1 MDGLEKIRKGL
12 YARSPSNWRG
22 EQEQS
27 ENKNVSREPLF
38 HSEPIDSK
46 SSWERESFSPEPPP
60 VEPRKI
66 MSFAKKL
73 FIWSTIFFACAI
85 AFAGFM
91 MFRGGNVVSSEKVSV
106 QFAGPLSVAG
116 GEAFNF
122 EVSVRNDNNFPIEAA
137 DLLLEFPEGTRR
149 ADNPLAEM
157 RRFREALG
165 AIAPGESLSKK
176 QEAILFG
183 AEGELLAV
191 NATFEYRVRGSNA
204 LLKKTARYEVTL
216 GTAPLSISITAP
228 RETANKSEFS
238 LELEVKSNN
247 TAALRDILVEADY
260 PFGFAFKSASPRPTA
275 GERAWAIGDISA
287 GGTRRITLLGIVS
300 GAEGDERVFRF
311 RAGPAQSGG
320 GSNISTALV
329 SASHAVLLRKPFL
342 VLSLM
347 VNGEEGTEFITEKGK
362 TVRVGIV
369 WENNLPARATDAQI
383 IVRLDGA
390 LYDPASVVPDGGGY
404 YRASE
409 NTIVWDRSSDGALAA
424 MEPGARGQ
432 EQFSVNVRGPG
443 TGVYALKNPSF
454 GISASISARGP
465 AGASE
470 AGGAIETKTRAE
482 VKLLA
487 DLSLSAR
494 LARSSGPFV
503 NRGPIPPKVGE
514 ETTYTI
520 VWSLSNAFNELSDAR
535 VSVTLPS
542 YVRFVGAVSP
552 QSERVIYDAVS
563 GAVVWEAGELKAGV
577 GIGGSPREVAFQIA
591 FVPANNQAGTAPTL
605 VGEASAE
612 GNDRFTGR
620 TVRSAT
626 RPALST
632 AFSDASF
639 VSGQEVVGK

>member
-12 YARSPSNWRG
+12 YAR
-22 EQEQS
+22 EQEPN
-27 ENKNVSREPLF
+27 ENENTQHSPLF
-38 HSEPIDSK
+38 HSEKIESK
-46 SSWERESFSPEPPP
+46 SSWEREPLSPETPT
-60 VEPRKI
+60 VELRNA
-66 MSFAKKL
+66 MSLAKKL
-73 FIWSTIFFACAI
+73 FIGSAIFFACAV
-85 AFAGFM
+85 AFAGFV
-91 MFRGGNVVSSEKVSV
+91 MFRGGNVVSSEKVFV

-116 GEAFNF
+116 GEPFNF
-122 EVSVRNDNNFPIEAA
+122 EVSVRNDNSSQIEAA

-149 ADNPLAEM
+149 ANNPLAEM

-165 AIAPGESLSKK
+165 EIAPGESLSKK
-176 QEAILFG
+176 HEAILFG
-183 AEGELLAV
+183 EEGEHLV
-191 NATFEYRVRGSNA
+191 ISATLEYRVRGSNA
-204 LLKKTARYEVTL
+204 LLKKTSRYEVAL
-216 GTAPLSISITAP
+216 GTAPLSISITGM

-238 LELEVKSNN
+238 LELEVKSNS
-247 TAALRDILVEADY
+247 TTALRDIIVEADY
-260 PFGFAFKSASPRPTA
+260 PFGFAFKNSSPRPTS
-275 GERAWAIGDISA
+275 GERAWALGDLSA
-287 GGTRRITLLGIVS
+287 GGTRRITLSGIVS

-311 RAGPAQSGG
+311 RAGPAQSGS
-320 GSNISTALV
+320 GSNIGTALV
-329 SASHAVLLRKPFL
+329 SASHAVLLRRPFL
-342 VLSLM
+342 AISLI

-362 TVRVGIV
+362 TVRVGV
-369 WENNLPARATDAQI
+369 AWENNLPTRATDAQI
-383 IVRLDGA
+383 TVRLDGA
-390 LYDPASVVPDGGGY
+390 LYDPASVVPDGGSY
-404 YRASE
+404 YRAQDG
-409 NTIVWDRSSDGALAA
+409 TIVWDRSADGSLAT

-432 EQFSVNVRGPG
+432 KQFSVNVRGPG

-494 LARSSGPFV
+494 LARWSGTFT

-514 ETTYTI
+514 ETTYTV

-535 VSVTLPS
+535 VSATLPS

-552 QSERVIYDAVS
+552 AGERVSYDAIS
-563 GAVVWEAGELKAGV
+563 GVVMWEAGEVKAGV
-577 GIGGSPREVAFQIA
+577 GIGGIPREVAFQVA
-591 FVPANNQAGTAPTL
+591 LVPASSQAGSIPTL

-620 TVRSAT
+620 SVSSAT

-639 VSGQEVVGK
+639 VSGQDVVGK

>member
-12 YARSPSNWRG
+12 YTR
-22 EQEQS
+22 EQELNGN
-27 ENKNVSREPLF
+27 ENTPRVPLF
-38 HSEPIDSK
+38 HSEKIESK
-46 SSWERESFSPEPPP
+46 SSWEQESFSPETPP
-60 VEPRKI
+60 VEPRNA
-66 MSFAKKL
+66 MSLAKKL
-73 FIWSTIFFACAI
+73 FIGSAIFFACAV
-85 AFAGFM
+85 AFALFV

-122 EVSVRNDNNFPIEAA
+122 EVSVRNDNSSQIEAV

-149 ADNPLAEM
+149 ADNPLTEM

-176 QEAILFG
+176 QEAVLFG
-183 AEGELLAV
+183 EEGERLAIT
-191 NATFEYRVRGSNA
+191 ATLEYRVRGSNA
-204 LLKKTARYEVTL
+204 LLKKTARYDVAL
-216 GTAPLSISITAP
+216 GTAPLSIAVTGM

-238 LELEVKSNN
+238 LELEVKSNS
-247 TAALRDILVEADY
+247 TTALRDIIVEADY
-260 PFGFAFKSASPRPTA
+260 PFGFAFKNSSPRPTS
-275 GERAWAIGDISA
+275 GERVWALGDLSA
-287 GGTRRITLLGIVS
+287 GGTRRITLSGIVS

-320 GSNISTALV
+320 GSSIGTALV

-342 VLSLM
+342 ALSLI

-362 TVRVGIV
+362 TVRVGV
-369 WENNLPARATDAQI
+369 AWENNLPAHATDAQI

-404 YRASE
+404 YRAAD
-409 NTIVWDRSSDGALAA
+409 NMIVWDRSADGSLAT
-424 MEPGARGQ
+424 MEPGAHGQ
-432 EQFSVNVRGPG
+432 KQFSVNVRGPG

-494 LARSSGPFV
+494 LARFSGPFT

-514 ETTYTI
+514 ETTYTV

-535 VSVTLPS
+535 VSTTIPS
-542 YVRFVGAVSP
+542 YVRFVGAISP
-552 QSERVIYDAVS
+552 TSERVSYDAVS
-563 GAVVWEAGELKAGV
+563 GTVVWEAGELKAGV

-591 FVPANNQAGTAPTL
+591 LVPASSQAGTVPTL

-620 TVRSAT
+620 SVSSAT
-626 RPALST
+626 RSALST